1 MKSKKIVFIQGLGV
15 IGSINAFCISYKYPK
30 YKIIGFEANNDTGNK
45 IIQKIDKG
53 QFPFIS
59 NDLKLKPIVKL
70 VSKKKNL
77 QATNEYNLIKENK
90 SPDIVI
96 CCLALKYYSSK
107 KKQLD
112 ENKKFVNNFSKI
124 ISTINNRTL
133 IIVQT
138 SLPPGFSKKYLI
150 PTAAKI
156 LKKNTNGK
164 FNVPLYCYSYE
175 RVTPGRKI
183 VESFLK
189 MPRVFAC
196 NNLIARKKFKLFF
209 NKILNFKNS
218 LLELDDITEC
228 ETGKILENSYRATN
242 IAFINEWMDYAK
254 KLKLNLNKILEY
266 IRLRPTHSNIRY
278 PGLGVG
284 GFCLTK
290 DPMFGKYSSKEI
302 FNHKNDKFFYST
314 SSIKINKQMLKQTI
328 EIIKDNLKNLKS
340 KKILLIGITYLEG
353 SDDIRS
359 SPSLD
364 LGRILK
370 KQFNLNVNYYDRF
383 YINQKY
389 NLNRLNFE
397 KDYFDAIVFCVKGSF
412 SNVIF
417 KSKMIKKTKLI
428 LDVNQIFDKK
438 IINQLKKLNKKFI
451 VLGNYKD

>member
-1 MKSKKIVFIQGLGV
+1 
-15 IGSINAFCISYKYPK
+15 
-30 YKIIGFEANNDTGNK
+30 
-45 IIQKIDKG
+45 
-53 QFPFIS
+53 
-59 NDLKLKPIVKL
+59 
-70 VSKKKNL
+70 
-77 QATNEYNLIKENK
+77 
-90 SPDIVI
+90 
-96 CCLALKYYSSK
+96 
-107 KKQLD
+107 
-112 ENKKFVNNFSKI
+112 
-124 ISTINNRTL
+124 
-133 IIVQT
+133 
-138 SLPPGFSKKYLI
+138 
-150 PTAAKI
+150 
-156 LKKNTNGK
+156 
-164 FNVPLYCYSYE
+164 
-175 RVTPGRKI
+175 
-183 VESFLK
+183 